1 MSVDAMLMA
10 NKPITEL
17 RHQNGSLTT
26 FYDGADNVSFRQ
38 LQVNITPD
46 QAGTGD
52 PSPTNIRAI
61 AARTASTLYH
71 NGKNLINI
79 ENMKPNSTAV
89 SISPVQKGFQ
99 LDVTETSDGYRGVYL
114 QTTGGNSTSSAT
126 TNPFPLVK
134 GVTYTLSFDAE
145 IIEKTGSA
153 NLTLGF
159 RTCFGGQNGISGT
172 STFINSAANDGQ
184 GSLYKSYAVSGHY
197 SQRFTVAYDWQAY
210 LFVGATTSEGGAGS
224 VRITNLQLEAS
235 NQETDY
241 EEYRGSSKVYEIP
254 SSIVDS
260 FGKGYFDLKKN
271 QLVMTHAL
279 ITLDGA
285 TDGKKLTFASSVAQV
300 YGIANN
306 TLEFQPLSAGNANTP
321 DIACSHLKTVPWTS
335 MNPTPR
341 TDYMVST
348 YEPADATIRFA
359 FPTSGGSITNI
370 AEANAWLANQN
381 TANTPVQVVYELATP
396 QVYDL
401 PYEDLRTLAGF
412 NTLYTQEG
420 DIIYLSYSP
429 RGKLIKAE
437 EFQNEFDAAYSR
449 LGTDSEAYAIGTRD
463 GEEVDSS
470 DPTYHNNSKYYAET
484 AANVASQTAHGIA
497 DPLSTQF
504 ANAIQ
509 AVTTDTEVTDIRVG
523 ADGYTYPIAGDS
535 VRFQLDAKASAAPV
549 RADIGFTLQSGG
561 LQLSGTTWTNDT
573 MLRTKDF
580 LPVTNKELMITI
592 DSNDYDFFRIGV
604 YSKAVNSAD
613 SLIRFALLTPDSSG
627 ESPKK
632 RSVVLTFDPL
642 TEKYFKL
649 SFRGSDRTK
658 TLDSSDIEN
667 LTNALK
673 FYVPTDSSLTLA
685 GKPADA
691 AAVGEAIAATA
702 TELRG
707 EISEASIAA
716 AASTEQVKNKIYE
729 SVCVLREPT
738 SGYALSSGGLDASTG
753 SSFAD
758 VARART
764 NYIQIGSQIVKVVMD
779 NDTYQYYVYPY
790 AASSASTFLRDYRTD
805 WVDGTTE
812 SILDVPN
819 CTYIRIVFR
828 RASDPSYVLDSEVD
842 YPAILSALK
851 IYCQVDNS
859 LTTFCAPA
867 DASVTGNKI
876 RDLED
881 KANPLWEREFVE
893 DESYHRIRRG
903 AILVSTSG
911 EYSESDYNKANRAY
925 IREYIPTNGDIIQ
938 ISIDDPTYQ
947 FDVPYYGENKVYLNR
962 WKSFTNTAIIND
974 NTISSFRLCFRLA
987 SEQNLSDDDI
997 VAISNSLHISR
1008 LPKARDVGQIEK
1020 TVDLISESTKN
1031 LFDITEASRY
1041 FSTLGFT
1048 EIKPGYELSGT
1059 IYQFN
1064 TELIYL
1070 NYLPA
1075 KPNTYYRF
1083 SFDVCSLERDKTP
1096 DDRYLLFG
1104 FSDSNHDWITG
1115 TGYAI
1120 SSVTTE
1126 WQHKSFSI
1134 LCPETAS
1141 YFGIT
1146 YGSTPPNADL
1156 IYCIRNIQI
1165 EEGTQETFYVEG
1177 KTAID
1182 GVARNLLKK
1191 VYNSFPTGSLE
1202 GKWVSFSD
1210 GADEIPVKSLSI
1222 NINSIQK
1229 GSNNPSPTNIRPII
1243 GWTGAK
1249 IVREKKNLLPPYAT
1263 DGRTTTQNG
1272 ITFTYNADGTV
1283 SATGTATANA
1293 YTSTV
1298 MPILKAGTY
1307 KKSVG
1312 LYVQYRQSPTTW
1324 TQVSG
1329 GSISSTRFTI
1339 TEEQASLGILAR
1351 TRGASSGETVED
1363 VVYEPYI
1370 YLDSESDVTYEP
1382 SQSDTYSIVFPT
1394 EVGTVYGGTLDVTTG
1409 ILTVTHGYL
1418 SMDGETEGRKATWKP
1433 GATACNMFGVGNSG
1447 AKPVSNTSVVGN
1459 VVSSH
1464 FPTKVFNIAYSADDW
1479 AVTIHTSAPI
1489 LRFATPLS
1497 EDLTSLD
1504 LVNAWLKQQAENG
1517 TPVEFVYELD
1527 EPQIYYLTPQEVT
1540 TFLGINNICA
1550 DTGDIGLIYR
1560 ADPTL
1565 YIDKKIAEALSSNG

>member
-38 LQVNITPD
+38 LQVNIAPD

-61 AARTASTLYH
+61 TARTASTLYH

-79 ENMKPNSTAV
+79 ENMRPNSAAV
-89 SISPVQKGFQ
+89 SISPIQKGFQ
-99 LDVTETSDGYRGVYL
+99 LDVTETSDPYRGAYL
-114 QTTGGNSTSSAT
+114 QTIGGTSGA

-145 IIEKTGSA
+145 IIEKTGSSY
-153 NLTLGF
+153 LLIGF
-159 RTCFGGQNGISGT
+159 RTCFSGQNGISNAH
-172 STFINSAANDGQ
+172 TFINSAANDGQ
-184 GSLYKSYAVSGHY
+184 GSLYKNYANGHY

-210 LFVGATTSEGGAGS
+210 LFVGATTSEGGSGS

-241 EEYRGSSKVYEIP
+241 EEYRGNSKVYEIP

-285 TDGKKLTFASSVAQV
+285 SNGKKLTFASSVAQV

-321 DIACSHLKTVPWTS
+321 DITCSHLKTVPWTS
-335 MNPTPR
+335 MNSTSR
-341 TDYMVST
+341 TDYMIST
-348 YEPADATIRFA
+348 YEPTDATIRFA
-359 FPTSGGSITNI
+359 FPTSGGSITTI
-370 AEANAWLANQN
+370 AEANTWLANQN
-381 TANTPVQVVYELATP
+381 TANTPVQIVYELATP

-401 PYEDLRTLAGF
+401 PYEDLRTLVGF

-437 EFQNEFDAAYSR
+437 EFQDEFDAAYSR

-484 AANVASQTAHGIA
+484 AANVASQTAHGVA
-497 DPLSTQF
+497 DPLSAQF
-504 ANAIQ
+504 ANALQ

-535 VRFQLDAKASAAPV
+535 VRFQLDTKASAAPV
-549 RADIGFTLQSGG
+549 RADIDFTIGLGG
-561 LQLSGTTWTNDT
+561 LQLNGTTWINQT
-573 MLRTKDF
+573 MLRTGF
-580 LPVTNKELMITI
+580 LPITNKELMITI

-604 YSKAVNSAD
+604 YSKNINQAD
-613 SLIRFALLTPDSSG
+613 SLIRFALLTPDASV
-627 ESPKK
+627 ESPKR
-632 RSVVLTFDPL
+632 RSVILTFDPL
-642 TEKYFKL
+642 TEKYFRL
-649 SFRGSDRTK
+649 CFRGSDRTK
-658 TLDSSDIEN
+658 TLTSSDIEN
-667 LTNALK
+667 LTNALE
-673 FYVPTDSSLTLA
+673 FYVPTDSSLVLA

-691 AAVGEAIAATA
+691 AAVGDAIRAATR
-702 TELRG
+702 ELRG
-707 EISEASIAA
+707 EISQASIAA

-729 SVCVLREPT
+729 SVHVLREPT
-738 SGYALSSGGLDASTG
+738 SGYTLTSGGLDASAG

-758 VARART
+758 ITRART
-764 NYIQIGSQIVKVVMD
+764 NYIQIGSQIIRVVMD

-790 AASSASTFLRDYRTD
+790 AGSSASTFLRDYRTD
-805 WVDGTTE
+805 WVNGTTE
-812 SILDVPN
+812 SLLDVPN

-867 DASVTGNKI
+867 DAQVTGNKI
-876 RDLED
+876 KDLED
-881 KANPLWEREFVE
+881 KANPLWERGFIE
-893 DESYHRIRRG
+893 DESYRRIRRG

-911 EYSESDYNKANRAY
+911 DYSESDVNKKNRAY
-925 IREYIPTNGDIIQ
+925 IREYIPTNDDIIQ
-938 ISIDDPTYQ
+938 ISMDDPTYQ
-947 FDVPYYGENKVYLNR
+947 FNIPYYGEKNVYLNR
-962 WKSFTNTAIIND
+962 YRGFTNAAIIDD

-987 SEQNLSDDDI
+987 SGQELSDDDI

-1008 LPKARDVGQIEK
+1008 LPKAKDVGQIEK

-1048 EIKPGYELSGT
+1048 ETKPGYELSGT

-1064 TELIYL
+1064 TQLIYL

-1083 SFDVCSLERDKTP
+1083 SFDVCSLERDQTSN
-1096 DDRYLLFG
+1096 DRYLLFG
-1104 FSDSNHDWITG
+1104 FSDSNHNWITG
-1115 TGYAI
+1115 NMI
-1120 SSVTTE
+1120 SQVTTK

-1146 YGSTPPNADL
+1146 YGSTPSNADL

-1177 KTAID
+1177 KTAVD

-1202 GKWVSFSD
+1202 GNWVSFSD
-1210 GADEIPVKSLSI
+1210 GANEIPVKSLSI
-1222 NINSIQK
+1222 RINPIQK
-1229 GSNNPSPTNIRPII
+1229 GSNNPSPTNIRPIV

-1249 IVREKKNLLPPYAT
+1249 IVREKKNLLPSYAT

-1293 YTSTV
+1293 YTNTV
-1298 MPILKAGTY
+1298 ISILKAGTY

-1312 LYVQYRQSPTTW
+1312 LYVKYRSSPTTW
-1324 TQVSG
+1324 TDVP
-1329 GSISSTRFTI
+1329 GSSILGTTFTI
-1339 TEEQASLGILAR
+1339 TEEQAALGILAR
-1351 TRGASSGETVED
+1351 TRGAASGETVEN
-1363 VVYEPYI
+1363 VVYKPYI
-1370 YLDSESDVTYEP
+1370 YFNSESDVTYEP
-1382 SQSDTYSIVFPT
+1382 NQSDTYPIVFPT
-1394 EVGTVYGGTLDVTTG
+1394 EAGTVYGGTLDVTTG

-1418 SMDGETEGRKATWKP
+1418 SMDGETEGRKATWKST
-1433 GATACNMFGVGNSG
+1433 ATACNMFGISNSG
-1447 AKPVSNTSVVGN
+1447 AKPVSNVNIVGN
-1459 VVSSH
+1459 VISSH
-1464 FPTKVFNIAYSADDW
+1464 FPTKDFNTAFYADDW
-1479 AVTIHTSAPI
+1479 AATIYTSAPT

-1527 EPQIYYLTPQEVT
+1527 EPQTYYLTPQEVT

-1550 DTGDIGLIYR
+1550 DTGDINVTYR